1 MIRFF
6 FCGLLIVH
14 LYSCATPTTPTGGPR
29 DENPPLI
36 DTALSTPN
44 FQTGFLKQTI
54 TLTFNEWV
62 MLEDVF
68 NQVIISPPLQFKP
81 EIYIKKKGVII
92 EWDERETL
100 RENVTYTFNFGE
112 SVKDLT
118 EKNPA
123 EKLRFVFSTGEYI
136 DSLSLSGKV
145 VNATD
150 GKPLEKIKVMLYA
163 SKEDS
168 VVRKQK
174 PLYLSLTDKEGRFT
188 MENVRSDTF
197 SLFALEDINFNYK
210 FDLANERI
218 GFPDSLLFLTGSLTD
233 SIVLQVFQ
241 EKPELRRNATDMKAY
256 GIARILYNQ
265 APDKVLIF
273 ADSSAP
279 ILYREHNKDTLILW
293 FNPISSISPWE
304 IRVQSGLTTFDTLRF
319 TPPSSTQLPNIGN
332 LYLENTTENGISRQT
347 IKSGAP
353 VLISLTRPVF
363 SFDPTKIIQVRDSL
377 PLSDTLYFSR
387 DSIYP
392 RRLSLYGRWQEG
404 KTYKIIIPPGT
415 IQDIYGK
422 TTDSLKFTFNIGKT
436 EEYGNVAVTFSNEDS
451 LMHYVVQIIDD
462 SQRIYYENRIFGKSP
477 EAISLNLLLPGKY
490 MLKVIRDENNNGS
503 WDTGNLS
510 LHRQPEKIVLITL
523 EEIKANWDVE
533 TAVNLAEIFKQ

>member
-1 MIRFF
+1 
-6 FCGLLIVH
+6 
-14 LYSCATPTTPTGGPR
+14 
-29 DENPPLI
+29 
-36 DTALSTPN
+36 
-44 FQTGFLKQTI
+44 
-54 TLTFNEWV
+54 
-62 MLEDVF
+62 
-68 NQVIISPPLQFKP
+68 
-81 EIYIKKKGVII
+81 
-92 EWDERETL
+92 
-100 RENVTYTFNFGE
+100 
-112 SVKDLT
+112 
-118 EKNPA
+118 
-123 EKLRFVFSTGEYI
+123 
-136 DSLSLSGKV
+136 
-145 VNATD
+145 
-150 GKPLEKIKVMLYA
+150 
-163 SKEDS
+163 
-168 VVRKQK
+168 
-174 PLYLSLTDKEGRFT
+174 
-188 MENVRSDTF
+188 
-197 SLFALEDINFNYK
+197 
-210 FDLANERI
+210 
-218 GFPDSLLFLTGSLTD
+218 
-233 SIVLQVFQ
+233 
-241 EKPELRRNATDMKAY
+241 
-256 GIARILYNQ
+256 
-265 APDKVLIF
+265 
-273 ADSSAP
+273 
-279 ILYREHNKDTLILW
+279 
-293 FNPISSISPWE
+293 
-304 IRVQSGLTTFDTLRF
+304 LTTFDTLRF